1 MKRKQVTNDNSNYR
15 QLIDKMLDAYAR
27 HQLVADQQGQPIDYI
42 FLDVNRPF
50 EEMTKLKKAQII
62 GRKATEVLPGL
73 AEDQFDWIGVY
84 GKVAL
89 GGEPACFESF
99 SKPLGRWYE
108 VSAFSDEPGFFVTI
122 FRDITER
129 KLEADATD
137 KLFRLQEK
145 YFRNRPEEIEYQAVA
160 DDLRKLSGAKY
171 TLVNIHVDEG
181 NSTVTRAVSG
191 AAEILVKVNKV
202 LGYQIIGKKW
212 DFSRK
217 RLQQRGLCGLDHY
230 PDLYRLSNGAI
241 SKQQSAALT
250 KIFDLGEIYFADM
263 CNQDQSLGEL
273 VMIMPRDKSLLN
285 PRLVELYAGQLGMLL
300 VRNQADTELAASSR
314 LLKMITDNM
323 NDLICVTD
331 PRGIIEYISPSVKK
345 ITGHDPG
352 EATGKSI
359 LDSIHPEDIERVI
372 KAIQAS
378 GQADPDY
385 EQKIEYRVRIIDGS
399 YIWVETNG
407 SLIRENGEIAHAV
420 FVVRD
425 ISLRKKAEEELGL
438 LNAELESR
446 VSRRTDELAEANQ
459 ALQAE
464 ISNRIAAH
472 DEMQNMLDLEKLIAR
487 LSSHFVSITRD
498 NFDQYIDRGLEMIG
512 ALKGVDRSYLFLF
525 SPDGRHLDN
534 THEWCA
540 EGITA
545 EIESSQ
551 RVPLEQVEWVVS
563 RLNHKKPLII
573 PDVNKLPPEAAVVKQ
588 IFEAQSIKSL
598 LMVPL
603 VDQGQ
608 VFGFVGFDSVHSKKA
623 WQDNHV
629 ELLKVAAQII
639 GMAITRIRTETQLAL
654 AARLYSIGQLAA
666 GIAHE
671 INNPLQYITINVAY
685 LKKTLPRF
693 FDLLSSCR
701 YLVDGQL
708 ENLQVPAKLEE
719 LQAALK
725 KLEQEGLTGEL
736 MFSVEETNEGLEVI
750 NKLLAG
756 MKGLTYQAENERVY
770 ADLNE
775 AVKDLVTITRS
786 EWKHDLVLNTELD
799 PELPLLECSISE
811 INQLLLNL
819 VINAIDAVKA
829 KAGGRKKA
837 KGEITI
843 KTALQEGKLIIMVRD
858 NGIGIPRANL
868 SLIYDPFFTTKAY
881 GKGSGQGLPLAYYIA
896 QKHGGTI
903 DVQSEENV
911 GSTFTV
917 SLPLQAEPA

>member
-1 MKRKQVTNDNSNYR
+1 MKREQVANDHRSYR
-15 QLIDKMLDAYAR
+15 QLVDNMLDAYAR
-27 HQLVADQQGQPIDYI
+27 HQLITDQKGKPLDYI
-42 FLDVNRPF
+42 FLEVNQPF
-50 EEMTKLKKAQII
+50 EEMTKLTREEIV

-73 AEDQFDWIGVY
+73 KGDPFDWIGVY

-89 GGEPACFESF
+89 QGEPISFETYSE
-99 SKPLGRWYE
+99 PLGRWYE
-108 VSAFSDEPGFFVTI
+108 VSAFSDEPGFFVTL

-129 KLEADATD
+129 KLEADATG
-137 KLFRLQEK
+137 KLFSLQEK

-160 DDLRKLSGAKY
+160 DDLRNLSGAKY

-181 NSTVTRAVSG
+181 SSTVTRAVSG
-191 AAEILVKVNKV
+191 AAEILVNIAEA
-202 LGYQIIGKKW
+202 LGYQLIGKKW
-212 DFSRK
+212 VLNRK
-217 RLQQRGLCGLDHY
+217 RLQKRGLSGLDHY
-230 PDLYRLSNGAI
+230 PDLYRLSDGVI
-241 SKQQSAALT
+241 SKQLSAALT
-250 KIFDLGEIYFADM
+250 KTFDFGEIYFADM
-263 CNQDQSLGEL
+263 CYQDQSLGEL
-273 VMIMPRDKSLLN
+273 VMIMPRGKSPLY

-300 VRNQADTELAASSR
+300 VRNQAETELAASNR

-331 PRGIIEYISPSVKK
+331 SSGVIEYISPSVKK

-359 LDSIHPEDIERVI
+359 IDSIHPEDIERVI
-372 KAIQAS
+372 SAIQAAA
-378 GQADPDY
+378 QADPDHD
-385 EQKIEYRVRIIDGS
+385 QKIEYRLRNKDGT
-399 YIWVETNG
+399 YIWVETTG
-407 SLIRENGEIAHAV
+407 SLIRANGEIAHAV
-420 FVVRD
+420 FVARD
-425 ISLRKKAEEELGL
+425 ISLRKKAEGELAL

-446 VSRRTDELAEANQ
+446 ISRRTAELAEANQ
-459 ALQAE
+459 ALQVE
-464 ISNRIAAH
+464 ISSRIAAH
-472 DEMQNMLDLEKLIAR
+472 DEIKIMLDLEKLIAG
-487 LSSHFVSITRD
+487 LSSHFVSINRD
-498 NFDQYIDRGLEMIG
+498 NYDQYMDRGLEMIG

-525 SPDGRHLDN
+525 SPDGRYLDN

-551 RVPLEQVEWVVS
+551 RVPLERVEWVVS
-563 RLNHKKPLII
+563 RLNQNKPLII
-573 PDVNKLPPEAAVVKQ
+573 ADVTKLPPEAATVKQ
-588 IFEAQSIKSL
+588 IFEEQSIKSL
-598 LMVPL
+598 LLVPL

-608 VFGFVGFDSVHSKKA
+608 VFGFVGFDSVHRKKA

-639 GMAITRIRTETQLAL
+639 GMAITRIRSETQLAL

-685 LKKTLPRF
+685 LKKTLPRVLE
-693 FDLLSSCR
+693 LLSSCR
-701 YLVDGQL
+701 YLVDGQR
-708 ENLQVPAKLEE
+708 ETLQEPGKFEE
-719 LQAALK
+719 LLVALK
-725 KLEQEGLTGEL
+725 KMEQDGLTREL
-736 MFSVEETNEGLEVI
+736 MLSVEETNEGLEVI
-750 NKLLAG
+750 NKLLMG

-775 AVKDLVTITRS
+775 AVKGLVTITRS
-786 EWKHDLVLNTELD
+786 EWKNDLVLKTELD

-829 KAGGRKKA
+829 NAGGLKKA
-837 KGEITI
+837 KGEIII
-843 KTALQEGKLIIMVRD
+843 KTAVQDRNLIIMVRD
-858 NGIGIPRANL
+858 NGIGIPKANL

-903 DVQSEENV
+903 DVRSEEKV
-911 GSTFTV
+911 GTTFTV
-917 SLPLQAEPA
+917 SLPLTAAPV